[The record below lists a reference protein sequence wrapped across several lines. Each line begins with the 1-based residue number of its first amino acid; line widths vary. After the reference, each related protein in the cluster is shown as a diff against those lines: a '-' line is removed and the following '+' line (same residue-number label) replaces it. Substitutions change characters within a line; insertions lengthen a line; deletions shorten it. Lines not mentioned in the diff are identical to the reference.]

1 MIQVATLTSKRQL
14 TIPAEIFRK
23 LGLRTGQKLIVR
35 EDEGEITL
43 TPALNLVEDL
53 AGSVQVPAKYKGLS
67 ADEIIDKSKKDYFS
81 KK

>member
-1 MIQVATLTSKRQL
+1 MVQVATLTSKRQL

-35 EDEGEITL
+35 EEEGEITL

-53 AGSVQVPAKYKGLS
+53 AGLVKIPDKYKGLP
-67 ADEIIDKSKKDYFS
+67 ADEIINKSKKDYFS

>member
-1 MIQVATLTSKRQL
+1 MVQVATLTSKRQL

-23 LGLRTGQKLIVR
+23 LGLRTGQKIIVR

-53 AGSVQVPAKYKGLS
+53 AGLVQAPDKYKGLS